1 MTIVGRF
8 GDEDAL
14 FFEIALIDSLGLE
27 LQIEALF
34 DTGFSYWL
42 AMDKQDI
49 DGFGWTYVDQ
59 QRMETARGN
68 FRFDIYAGKI
78 KLDNQEYDIP
88 VHVGKGLSEVL
99 LGRQWLTTR
108 RLLVDMPQRLLTLG

>member
-1 MTIVGRF
+1 MTLYGTF

-14 FFEIALIDSLGLE
+14 LFEIALINSRGLE

-42 AMDKQDI
+42 AVDKQDI
-49 DGFGWTYVDQ
+49 NGFGWTYIDQ
-59 QRMETARGN
+59 QNMATARGN
-68 FRFDIYAGKI
+68 FKFDIYAGKI
-78 KLDNQEYDIP
+78 KLDGQEYDIP
-88 VHVGKGLSEVL
+88 VHVGNGLSEVL

>member
-1 MTIVGRF
+1 MTIEGRF

-14 FFEIALIDSLGLE
+14 IFEIALIDDQGLE
-27 LQIEALF
+27 LQIDAMF

-42 AMDKQDI
+42 AVDSQDVNAFNWVFI
-49 DGFGWTYVDQ
+49 RRQ
-59 QRMETARGN
+59 IMQTARGN
-68 FRFDIYAGKI
+68 FRFNIYAGKI
-78 KLDNQEYDIP
+78 KLDGTEYDIP

-108 RLLVDMPQRLLTLG
+108 QLLVDMPNRLLTLG